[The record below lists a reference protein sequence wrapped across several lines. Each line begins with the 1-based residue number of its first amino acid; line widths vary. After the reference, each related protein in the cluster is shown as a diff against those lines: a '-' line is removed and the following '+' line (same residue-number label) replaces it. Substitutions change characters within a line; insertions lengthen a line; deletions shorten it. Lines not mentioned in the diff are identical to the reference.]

1 MHHANSG
8 TVVIPEHTTLLVGD
22 GEQVI
27 PGPPPDFEVNAEW
40 SRLEEAG
47 HVVLPPGFFTKE
59 GWTDFYGTLLEII
72 LGD

>member
-1 MHHANSG
+1 M
-8 TVVIPEHTTLLVGD
+8 IPEHTVLLVGD
-22 GEQVI
+22 GEEVI
-27 PGPPPDFEVNAEW
+27 PGPPPPDFEVNAEW
-40 SRLEEAG
+40 GRFEEAG